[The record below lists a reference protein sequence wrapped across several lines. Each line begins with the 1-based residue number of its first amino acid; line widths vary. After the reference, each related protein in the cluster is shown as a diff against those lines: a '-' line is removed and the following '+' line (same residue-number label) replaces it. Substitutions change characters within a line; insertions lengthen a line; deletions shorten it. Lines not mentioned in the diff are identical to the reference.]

1 MAQRPPYQELGYL
14 RDELRGLVRF
24 HDEYAHKT
32 VNTVLII
39 WGGLCLILGNVKIK
53 SVEDG
58 FENIPLSF
66 IAATIFFISNLV
78 LYFTAR
84 KHYKMADAACTQAAY
99 IAVFYEK
106 RPSRTVKVGDNL
118 SWELSLF
125 ENIANREIMIKI
137 KDIKNKKDIYKNKK
151 NIEYVVLTIVSMVF
165 MILLE
170 VAFFYSNTFKVNGIV
185 QNMSII
191 LFLMC
196 VTYLLLSGYLLVKV
210 CLYTLFL
217 DDYGM
222 RAKHLKDYI
231 QYALY
236 TKHDTEQSL
245 KDRLGYVWN
254 LVEAKCG
261 AIEKEEITET
271 VINKGI
277 IIWKTLQSR
286 C

>member
-1 MAQRPPYQELGYL
+1 MNQELGYL
-14 RDELRGLVRF
+14 RDELRGQVRF

-32 VNTVLII
+32 INTVLII
-39 WGGLCLILGNVKIK
+39 WGGLCLIWGNAEIK
-53 SVEDG
+53 SIEKG

-84 KHYKMADAACTQAAY
+84 KHYDMADSACTQAAY

-125 ENIANREIMIKI
+125 ENIAHREIK
-137 KDIKNKKDIYKNKK
+137 YSRNKK
-151 NIEYVVLTIVSMVF
+151 NIEYVALTIVSMVF

-170 VAFFYSNTFKVNGIV
+170 SAFFYFNVLEAGGIGYNMNT
-185 QNMSII
+185 I
-191 LFLMC
+191 LLLIC
-196 VTYLLLSGYLLVKV
+196 VTYFVFSVYLLIKV
-210 CLYTLFL
+210 CQYTLFL

-222 RAKHLKDYI
+222 RAKHLKYYI
-231 QYALY
+231 QYALD
-236 TKHDTEQSL
+236 TEHDTEQSL
-245 KDRLGYVWN
+245 KDRLGYVWD

-261 AIEKEEITET
+261 AIEK
-271 VINKGI
+271 K
-277 IIWKTLQSR
+277 
-286 C
+286 